1 MRYFL
6 TKAID
11 KNFITY
17 SDSLNSIF
25 KGYLGNIWVVD
36 SKQADIS
43 NWIKKNNAVEKTKEE
58 AQLIVDNEVK
68 KAQDY
73 WDSQDLKF
81 RKYSSDIW
89 KNIRELIEK
98 KDAID
103 PLQTEQKE
111 EAQLTI
117 DNEIKKAQ
125 DYWSSLTEEEKRY
138 NVDLV
143 SNIRPINIVIE

>member
-6 TKAID
+6 TKAVD

-25 KGYLGNIWVVD
+25 KGYPGNIWVVD
-36 SKQADIS
+36 PKQADIS

-117 DNEIKKAQ
+117 DNEVKKAQ

-138 NVDLV
+138 NVDLI